1 MEESRIRCP
10 KCAHEQTNTVEC
22 ASCGLIFAR
31 YERYLE
37 RKKENEASS
46 GADRESSGMLA
57 KILGLV
63 VVIVVAG
70 GLAYY
75 FTRPMAQ
82 PQAEQSQAISSPQ
95 PPPEQRPVAEKRPV
109 PVAPVSP
116 AQPVVQRG
124 GNSIE
129 NARNATVSIET
140 PWGTGSGFFVNRN
153 YIVTNRH
160 VIEVDQEKLAQDKEK
175 IEKQRKFIDLEKQNQ
190 EIRRKKLEQMPDG
203 PDRQQWAMAIDA
215 REEELSK
222 VIPQLE
228 EDEATIAAMEKG
240 AQPSDIKI
248 YLADG
253 REFRAEYLQVS
264 TKHDLALLSLH
275 AIEGSYLR
283 KHPANQPLQ
292 QGDKVLTIGSPV
304 GLRHTVTAGVFSGY
318 RQQESD
324 GSMFL
329 QTDAPINPG
338 NSGGPLIDEEGY
350 VYGVNTMILRDTEG
364 IGFAI
369 PIETVAE
376 EFPSIFP

>member
-1 MEESRIRCP
+1 
-10 KCAHEQTNTVEC
+10 
-22 ASCGLIFAR
+22 
-31 YERYLE
+31 
-37 RKKENEASS
+37 
-46 GADRESSGMLA
+46 
-57 KILGLV
+57 
-63 VVIVVAG
+63 
-70 GLAYY
+70 
-75 FTRPMAQ
+75 
-82 PQAEQSQAISSPQ
+82 
-95 PPPEQRPVAEKRPV
+95 
-109 PVAPVSP
+109 
-116 AQPVVQRG
+116 
-124 GNSIE
+124 
-129 NARNATVSIET
+129 
-140 PWGTGSGFFVNRN
+140 
-153 YIVTNRH
+153 

>member
-1 MEESRIRCP
+1 MDEAKIRCP
-10 KCAHEQTNTVEC
+10 KCSHEQTNTVEC

-37 RKKENEASS
+37 RKKETEAA
-46 GADRESSGMLA
+46 GGTRRESSGMTA
-57 KILGLV
+57 KILGGV
-63 VVIVVAG
+63 VVVLLAAG
-70 GLAYY
+70 LTYY
-75 FTRPMAQ
+75 FVQPVEQEKVTQPKVVSTPQ
-82 PQAEQSQAISSPQ
+82 PQ
-95 PPPEQRPVAEKRPV
+95 PEQNQAAEKRPV
-109 PVAPVSP
+109 NTASP
-116 AQPVVQRG
+116 EKQVVQHR

-140 PWGTGSGFFVNRN
+140 PWGTGSGFFVNKN

-160 VIEVDQEKLAQDKEK
+160 VIEVDQQKLAEDKEK
-175 IEKQRKFIDLEKQNQ
+175 IEKKRKFIELEKQNQ
-190 EIRRKKLEQMPDG
+190 EARRKQLEEMPEG
-203 PDRQQWAMAIDA
+203 PNRQQWAMVIDA

-222 VIPQLE
+222 IIPQLE
-228 EDEATIAAMEKG
+228 QDEATIAAMEKG
-240 AQPSDIKI
+240 TQPSDIKI
-248 YLADG
+248 FLADG
-253 REFRAEYLQVS
+253 REFRAEYLQTS

-275 AIEGSYLR
+275 AIESTYLEKPPGNR
-283 KHPANQPLQ
+283 PLR

-318 RQQESD
+318 RQKETD

-338 NSGGPLIDEEGY
+338 NSGGPLIDEKGY

-369 PIETVAE
+369 PIESVSE
-376 EFPSIFP
+376 EFPSVLP